1 MEVLKILTSH
11 YLKYFF
17 FENDMAKFRFIMMVV
32 SRITLGLLTLLY
44 IINFK
49 KIK

>member
-1 MEVLKILTSH
+1 MLQ
-11 YLKYFF
+11 
-17 FENDMAKFRFIMMVV
+17 NDMAKFRFIMMVV